1 MVLLLQTLQHTFATS
16 NHSYYFCFHI
26 LSKAVHVKHAKMY
39 MCKMICH
46 NRIKNKQKLQ
56 AKTMSHELRLQ
67 LYQELQQAL
76 ARNFLPPVKSNREYI
91 HQSRRTEHLA
101 ATGLIESLK
110 NCNVLCRMYLLK
122 NDSAHARCFAMQSTH
137 QTSVTLRPHW
147 VWSDMLRTQEPD
159 SFNIEILSSFKC
171 FKGTLL

>member
-1 MVLLLQTLQHTFATS
+1 MLVCQSLWSRHRNDNTQHWLCAPCIT
-16 NHSYYFCFHI
+16 
-26 LSKAVHVKHAKMY
+26 VKHAKMY
-39 MCKMICH
+39 VCKKICQ
-46 NRIKNKQKLQ
+46 NRIKKNESCMQKQSHMNCACNHIMNCSKLLP
-56 AKTMSHELRLQ
+56 AF
-67 LYQELQQAL
+67 
-76 ARNFLPPVKSNREYI
+76 FLPPIKSNKEYI

-101 ATGLIESLK
+101 ATGPIESLK
-110 NCNVLCRMYLLK
+110 NRNVLCRMYLLR